1 MADVS
6 VRPGRSDDAATLA
19 QIQVEVWQ
27 TAYSAF
33 LPPAILALTPDEV
46 RPPWAAAIAEPPSS
60 RHHVLVAQ
68 EQEWVVGFAALAPAD
83 PQEQTPDVATTA
95 LLGPILVQPR
105 WGRRGHGS
113 RLLSASVEHALGD
126 GMTRLIC
133 WIAEADEV
141 TRTFLS
147 AAGWQV
153 DGYAR
158 ALDTGAGE
166 LREIRMHTTLTDTGP
181 SEQR

>member
-6 VRPGRSDDAATLA
+6 VRPARPEDASTLA

-27 TAYSAF
+27 TAYGSF
-33 LPPAILALTPDEV
+33 LPPAILALTSAEV
-46 RPPWAAAIAEPPSS
+46 RPPWSAAITDPPSAQ
-60 RHHVLVAQ
+60 HHVLVAQ
-68 EQEWVVGFAALAPAD
+68 EQEWVVGFVALGPAD
-83 PQEQTPDVATTA
+83 PEEPTPDVANTG

-113 RLLSASVEHALGD
+113 RLLAASVEHALND

-133 WIAEADEV
+133 WIAEADQV
-141 TRTFLS
+141 SRTFLS
-147 AAGWQV
+147 TAGWQV

-158 ALDTGAGE
+158 ALDTGSGE
-166 LREIRMHTTLTDTGP
+166 LREIRLHTSLTDDEKSTQP
-181 SEQR
+181 